1 MYKPQYESAMK
12 SAPYNGQEQ
21 GFVPLDL
28 YAIKVALDRAGLSWS
43 IRTYIPDRIR
53 SKAVVCHEDWEIVSR
68 MDNPKIIPQFE
79 GKVSL
84 FDVYKGFEIYVKKQ
98 NQNAAAISKRREIAK
113 KLNKYKFIK

>member
-1 MYKPQYESAMK
+1 MLLPPA
-12 SAPYNGQEQ
+12 N
-21 GFVPLDL
+21 
-28 YAIKVALDRAGLSWS
+28 
-43 IRTYIPDRIR
+43 PDSIR